1 MSLNCLLIL
10 NESVTCKIAVIGFG
24 NIAKAIITPLF
35 DKKLL
40 NPKDVFCLVN
50 SKKSFEN
57 IKKNYN
63 YDINIFQANSKDAE
77 IIGECQVKL
86 LSVKPQQLKNI
97 NGLEKYKND
106 GNLLVSIL
114 AGVSLEK
121 LIRRFPNHKCVRVV
135 TNIPIK
141 IGKGLTGIAWGNG
154 ITEDNKQLTK
164 RLFENTS
171 KIYEFPEDLLDIFL
185 ALTSSGPAIIALI
198 IEALSDGGLSG
209 GLQKELSEELII
221 EMILG
226 TITLIKDTNL
236 TTVELKNMVTSPGGT
251 TISALRVLENR
262 SLRSAL
268 IEAVIS
274 ASNRSKE
281 FL

>member
-1 MSLNCLLIL
+1 MTS
-10 NESVTCKIAVIGFG
+10 KIAVIGFG

-40 NPKDVFCLVN
+40 KPKDVYCLVN
-50 SKKSFEN
+50 TKKSLEN
-57 IKKNYN
+57 IRKNYK
-63 YDINIFQANSKDAE
+63 YDINIFQANSKGSE
-77 IIGECQVKL
+77 IIWDCKVKL

-97 NGLEKYKND
+97 IELEKNKN
-106 GNLLVSIL
+106 NLLVSIL

-121 LIRRFPNHKCVRVV
+121 LIKKFPNHKCVRVV
-135 TNIPIK
+135 TNIPIT
-141 IGKGLTGIAWGNG
+141 IGKGLTGISWGDE
-154 ITEDNKQLTK
+154 ITEDQKQFIK
-164 RLFENTS
+164 RLFENSS

-185 ALTSSGPAIIALI
+185 SLTSSGPAIIALI

-209 GLQKELSEELII
+209 GLQKRLSEELVV

-226 TITLIKDTNL
+226 TVSLIKETNL
-236 TTVELKNMVTSPGGT
+236 TTAELKNMVTSPGGT

-268 IEAVIS
+268 IESVVS

-281 FL
+281 FR

>member
-1 MSLNCLLIL
+1 MTS
-10 NESVTCKIAVIGFG
+10 KIAVIGFG

-40 NPKDVFCLVN
+40 NPKDVYCLVN
-50 SKKSFEN
+50 TKKSLEN
-57 IKKNYN
+57 IRKNYK
-63 YDINIFQANSKDAE
+63 YDINIFQANSKGSE
-77 IIGECQVKL
+77 IIWDCKVKL

-97 NGLEKYKND
+97 IELEKNKN
-106 GNLLVSIL
+106 NLLVSIL

-121 LIRRFPNHKCVRVV
+121 LIKKFPNHKCVRVV
-135 TNIPIK
+135 TNIPIT
-141 IGKGLTGIAWGNG
+141 IGKGLTGISWGDE
-154 ITEDNKQLTK
+154 ITEDQKQFIK
-164 RLFENTS
+164 RLFENSS

-185 ALTSSGPAIIALI
+185 SVTSSGPAMIALI

-209 GLQKELSEELII
+209 GLQKRLSEELVV

-226 TITLIKDTNL
+226 TVSLIKETNL
-236 TTVELKNMVTSPGGT
+236 TTAELKNMVTSPGGT

-268 IEAVIS
+268 IEAVVS

-281 FL
+281 FR